1 MGRRHGESRHPGPQ
15 PHGFLVGRQL
25 HIHLQSDPCKIRLL
39 FVCDYLD
46 SFFIGGGQVLDVD
59 DVVEIDHVDDRGQGR
74 LLLQLTGPVF

>member
-1 MGRRHGESRHPGPQ
+1 MGRRHGESRHHG
-15 PHGFLVGRQL
+15 HLEGFLVGRQL
-25 HIHLQSDPCKIRLL
+25 HIHLQSDQCKIRLL